1 MVVILLAGPNRMVD
15 LILKSLAL
23 RLFEVIISDDCGS
36 LFILGV
42 RQRAMEFLTLLF
54 LTGA

>member
-1 MVVILLAGPNRMVD
+1 MVD